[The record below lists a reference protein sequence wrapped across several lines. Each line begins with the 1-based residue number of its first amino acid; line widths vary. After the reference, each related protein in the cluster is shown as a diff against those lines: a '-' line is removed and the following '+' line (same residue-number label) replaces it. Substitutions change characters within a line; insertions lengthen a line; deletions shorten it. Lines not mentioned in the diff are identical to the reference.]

1 MCRVR
6 KIAVLIVVF
15 AFVTGLALPA
25 LVQAGQAPAP
35 AKDPEKQKISELL
48 KLHLLLAQGEHTS
61 FHEALEKLAKKYPN
75 DPEIKALSEEHHT
88 VMHRRM
94 TTGEQAIDLLTKKY
108 LAEGGD

>member
-25 LVQAGQAPAP
+25 LVQAGQAP